1 MPVAA
6 IAASRSNFAVWSDT
20 LTSLNA
26 MTSGFR
32 AAISALISGCR
43 SLHRL
48 WSCSRLSV
56 TTRNCIGLSRQLRI
70 TRLCSSTIPLS
81 PRGVY
86 RVWGATLLLL
96 GLYLAPVLVSLCL
109 PDPRGGVPWHQARRD
124 PTGLS
129 PDPATTQGAVIQV
142 FAAPAVA
149 WRGIFSVHT
158 WIAVKP
164 TGAPRFTRYEVL
176 GFGVANGAPALRIDR
191 MGPDNYWFGA
201 RPQILLD
208 RRGAGIDGMIA
219 RVRDAVGS
227 YPYPNSYRPWPGP

>member
-6 IAASRSNFAVWSDT
+6 IAASRSNFAVSSGT

-26 MTSGFR
+26 MRSGLR
-32 AAISALISGCR
+32 AAISELISGCR

-96 GLYLAPVLVSLCL
+96 GLYLAPVLV
-109 PDPRGGVPWHQARRD
+109 RR
-124 PTGLS
+124 
-129 PDPATTQGAVIQV
+129 PAGRR
-142 FAAPAVA
+142 AVA
-149 WRGIFSVHT
+149 SGAARSDRPLPRSRDDAGGCDPGVCRPGRGVARHLLGPYLDCGET
-158 WIAVKP
+158 DR
-164 TGAPRFTRYEVL
+164 GAPL
-176 GFGVANGAPALRIDR
+176 HPLRGR
-191 MGPDNYWFGA
+191 
-201 RPQILLD
+201 
-208 RRGAGIDGMIA
+208 
-219 RVRDAVGS
+219 RVRC
-227 YPYPNSYRPWPGP
+227 R